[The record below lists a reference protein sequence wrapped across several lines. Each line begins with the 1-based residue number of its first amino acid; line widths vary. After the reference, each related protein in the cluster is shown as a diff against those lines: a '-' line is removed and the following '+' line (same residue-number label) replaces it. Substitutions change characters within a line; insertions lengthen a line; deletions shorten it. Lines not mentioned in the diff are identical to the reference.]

1 MSALSSGQILFFIT
15 VIVHKLYFLRGREC
29 SVCKYRNYGYGYS
42 TMVMVT
48 VLWLFLQYAYII
60 TVTVVWLYHLI
71 VHVFFEHAQSVSR
84 VAVVT
89 SDL

>member
-1 MSALSSGQILFFIT
+1 
-15 VIVHKLYFLRGREC
+15 
-29 SVCKYRNYGYGYS
+29 
-42 TMVMVT
+42 MVMVT
-48 VLWLFLQYAYII
+48 VLWLWLQYAYII